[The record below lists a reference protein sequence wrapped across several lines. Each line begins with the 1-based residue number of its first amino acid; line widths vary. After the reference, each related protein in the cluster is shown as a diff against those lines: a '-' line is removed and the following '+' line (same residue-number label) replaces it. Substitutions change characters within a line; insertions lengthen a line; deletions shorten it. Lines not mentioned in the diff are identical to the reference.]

1 MFDWIHKLPSR
12 AVEWIKKLPSRAF
25 EWINTLP
32 SHAFEF
38 LCWFKS
44 LRLSCGS
51 ESSRGS
57 QSSRTRHTWFRMTI
71 IFGIWFGSGYG
82 IAYATIMR
90 SSAYYLLVFIPI
102 AITFEYAMHM
112 PSHHKPQKHRLPR
125 LTLLVFIIIGSL
137 LAAAGYFRN
146 KRQRHIFIILY
157 VVGMVVLLFYGWMA
171 SRMSKSLNGIAETAD
186 SESDAIIWLLKLDTS
201 QNLDLFKEASR
212 ILRGSSFEY
221 YKPKILESL
230 MPLLSS
236 LIVSHR
242 PEMELEGLEPYVSF
256 LAYLADFNHQK
267 GSWSLLWE
275 DAMSHPKLKKS
286 LRFKLEEL
294 VEHQTL
300 GRDASKVLCLFGLRE
315 RGDTSSM
322 MTSVESAD
330 SCEKMKHQSRRKGGY
345 YSVDVC

>member
-1 MFDWIHKLPSR
+1 
-12 AVEWIKKLPSRAF
+12 
-25 EWINTLP
+25 
-32 SHAFEF
+32 
-38 LCWFKS
+38 
-44 LRLSCGS
+44 
-51 ESSRGS
+51 
-57 QSSRTRHTWFRMTI
+57 MTI
-71 IFGIWFGSGYG
+71 IFTIWFGSGSG
-82 IAYATIMR
+82 IAYATIQY

-242 PEMELEGLEPYVSF
+242 PEMELEDLEPYVSF
-256 LAYLADFNHQK
+256 LAYLADFNNQT
-267 GSWSLLWE
+267 GSWSRLWE
-275 DAMSHPKLKKS
+275 DKMSHPELEYS
-286 LRFKLEEL
+286 LRLKLEEL

-300 GRDASKVLCLFGLRE
+300 GRDASKVLCLFGLGE

-330 SCEKMKHQSRRKGGY
+330 SCEKMKHQSKRKGGY

>member
-12 AVEWIKKLPSRAF
+12 ALERIKKLPSRAF

-32 SHAFEF
+32 SHTEF
-38 LCWFKS
+38 LRWFKS
-44 LRLSCGS
+44 LRLSRGS
-51 ESSRGS
+51 EPSRGS

-146 KRQRHIFIILY
+146 PRQRRIFIILY

-256 LAYLADFNHQK
+256 LAYLADFNDQK

-275 DAMSHPKLKKS
+275 DAMSHPKLKSS
-286 LRFKLEEL
+286 LRLKLEEL

-300 GRDASKVLCLFGLRE
+300 GRDASKVLCLFGLGD